1 MENINLEQELNTL
14 MQRRLD
20 ELKELNEKGVQTF
33 AYSYDIDNYSA
44 NIKNNF
50 EQFENK
56 TVKIA
61 GRIMAI
67 RRMGK
72 ASFAHI
78 QDNEGKI
85 QFYIKKDDVG
95 DSYDVFKLLDIG
107 DIIGIE
113 GFVFKTKT
121 GEISVHAKSLSLLSK
136 SIRPIPIPKETTDEN
151 GNKFVHDQFTDKELR
166 YRQRYLDL
174 ILNPEVKDVFKL
186 RSRIIT
192 EIRKY
197 LDGNGFLEV
206 ETPILQPLY
215 GGASARPFVTHHN
228 ALDYDLYLRIADE
241 LYLKRLIVGGFDGV
255 YEISKDFR
263 NEGMDRTHNPEF
275 TMLELYVA
283 YKDYIWMM
291 AYVEN
296 MISFISQNI
305 FNSVEFEIEGNKIN
319 FNVPWK
325 RISMVDELKNKTGI
339 DVMTASKEEL
349 KKTILDNNGEYKGGE
364 SKGKLIDILFEFTIQ
379 PELIQPTF
387 IIDYPI
393 ELSPLAKKHRD
404 KKGLVERFEGFVN
417 GREICNAFSELND
430 PIDQRNRFEDQ
441 VKMREEGDEEAHQ
454 IDDDYVRSLEYG
466 MPPTAGLGIGIDRLV
481 MLLTNQPSIRDVVLF
496 PQMRPQK

>member
-1 MENINLEQELNTL
+1 LENINLEQELNTL

-174 ILNPEVKDVFKL
+174 ILNPESL
-186 RSRIIT
+186 R
-192 EIRKY
+192 K
-197 LDGNGFLEV
+197 
-206 ETPILQPLY
+206 
-215 GGASARPFVTHHN
+215 
-228 ALDYDLYLRIADE
+228 
-241 LYLKRLIVGGFDGV
+241 
-255 YEISKDFR
+255 
-263 NEGMDRTHNPEF
+263 
-275 TMLELYVA
+275 
-283 YKDYIWMM
+283 
-291 AYVEN
+291 
-296 MISFISQNI
+296 
-305 FNSVEFEIEGNKIN
+305 
-319 FNVPWK
+319 
-325 RISMVDELKNKTGI
+325 
-339 DVMTASKEEL
+339 
-349 KKTILDNNGEYKGGE
+349 
-364 SKGKLIDILFEFTIQ
+364 
-379 PELIQPTF
+379 
-387 IIDYPI
+387 
-393 ELSPLAKKHRD
+393 
-404 KKGLVERFEGFVN
+404 
-417 GREICNAFSELND
+417 
-430 PIDQRNRFEDQ
+430 
-441 VKMREEGDEEAHQ
+441 
-454 IDDDYVRSLEYG
+454 
-466 MPPTAGLGIGIDRLV
+466 
-481 MLLTNQPSIRDVVLF
+481 
-496 PQMRPQK
+496 